1 MTRKL
6 PIKNLES
13 DYKEIEELRNK
24 FDLRAFITLRNS
36 NDAANFIDYLNEMLE
51 LTNRLTPEFELQA
64 KQANIFN
71 RGYYEK
77 IIGYLRQLQIT
88 ASSGINQ
95 FDNLENEWN
104 QYNIN
109 QVIKPEREQTIRR
122 INLEITI
129 LNDREEQL
137 GNIFQAN
144 SDQEQ

>member
-1 MTRKL
+1 LTRKL

-36 NDAANFIDYLNEMLE
+36 NDAANFIDYLNEVLE
-51 LTNRLTPEFELQA
+51 LTNRLTPEFELQT

-109 QVIKPEREQTIRR
+109 QVIKPEREQMIRR